1 MIEWMYQ
8 DRSAFNKT
16 EQTAE
21 EYLLGK
27 EVKEGDLMANNKSET
42 ARDKFAKGLNPY
54 KGDKELQES
63 YTTNENEAFLR
74 LKEDPLMMIR
84 ICALMRRRTAHL
96 HRRLANRGRRVA
108 HTLHHC
114 ALDAR
119 VAVQKKIER
128 TERIDK

>member
-27 EVKEGDLMANNKSET
+27 EVKESDLIANDKSKAES
-42 ARDKFAKGLNPY
+42 ARDKFAKGLTF
-54 KGDKELQES
+54 KGDRELKES

-74 LKEDPLMMIR
+74 LKEDPLMMIKQR
-84 ICALMRRRTAHL
+84 EMEMRQEVL
-96 HRRLANRGRRVA
+96 NNPM
-108 HTLHHC
+108 TL
-114 ALDAR
+114 
-119 VAVQKKIER
+119 KKI
-128 TERIDK
+128 

>member
-27 EVKEGDLMANNKSET
+27 EVKEGDLMSTGKNKVESV
-42 ARDKFAKGLNPY
+42 RDKFAKGLNPY
-54 KGDKELQES
+54 KGDKELQEC

-84 ICALMRRRTAHL
+84 QREMEMRQEVL
-96 HRRLANRGRRVA
+96 NNPM
-108 HTLHHC
+108 TL
-114 ALDAR
+114 
-119 VAVQKKIER
+119 KKI
-128 TERIDK
+128 